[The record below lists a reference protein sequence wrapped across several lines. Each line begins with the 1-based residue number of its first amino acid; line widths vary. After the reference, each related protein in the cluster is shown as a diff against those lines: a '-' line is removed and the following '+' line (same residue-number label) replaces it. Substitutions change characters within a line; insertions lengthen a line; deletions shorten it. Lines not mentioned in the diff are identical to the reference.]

1 MNVTIVSAPPF
12 EPLTLQELYEHLRLT
27 PYGSPLAHPDDLL
40 LQANLATARQ
50 SVERE
55 GNISLVEQTV
65 RLSTRTFDGDEPVPQ
80 YVLTCVGHPGIRL
93 LRPPVL
99 SVLSVSYYDAANVLQ
114 TVDVADYYVT
124 DEQIPRVLMVE
135 SFSYPTLYRRPD
147 AVRVVYKAG
156 HAPAS
161 SPPLVQADYAA
172 AVPDNAK
179 SAIKLGVQMLYD
191 DLSPDDRDALSK
203 AWHALVDSFGVR
215 IIA

>member
-1 MNVTIVSAPPF
+1 MNVTILTHPPF

-40 LQANLATARQ
+40 LQIDLATARQ

-65 RLSTRTFDGDEPVPQ
+65 RLSTRTFDGDDPA
-80 YVLTCVGHPGIRL
+80 LWHASNCAGRPGIRL

-99 SVLSVSYYDAANVLQ
+99 SVLSVSYYDASNVQQ
-114 TVDVADYYVT
+114 TVDAADYYLT

-135 SFSYPTLYRRPD
+135 SFSYPALYRRPD

-156 HAPAS
+156 HAPAA
-161 SPPLVQADYAA
+161 SPPLLQADYAA
-172 AVPDNAK
+172 AVPANAK

-191 DLSPDDRDALSK
+191 DLSPDDRDALGK